1 LPEALR
7 LEEDSQRKAE
17 VEGARSLL
25 TVARQRAGPFGR
37 CMPFVSLAGCL
48 FDRLRAELAGRGIA
62 ASEGDWGYRG
72 SSITNPG

>member
-1 LPEALR
+1 
-7 LEEDSQRKAE
+7 
-17 VEGARSLL
+17 
-25 TVARQRAGPFGR
+25 
-37 CMPFVSLAGCL
+37 MPFVSLAGCL